1 VRLAVLQ
8 QSVASPKPFRDL
20 PGKALAERGLKTGDK
35 APRLELP
42 PGLGEAAL
50 KPLKLMLD
58 WS

>member
-1 VRLAVLQ
+1 MRDQ
-8 QSVASPKPFRDL
+8 TPK
-20 PGKALAERGLKTGDK
+20 
-35 APRLELP
+35 LELP